1 MIKYQCLE
9 KLEMKMSG
17 TTSFREDYLHLD
29 RKTLMEQ
36 LRRLSNLYNHWYGLK
51 VDRETEL
58 KLLYAKKYSEL
69 KNDVVKRSQ
78 KDVEVLILQDK
89 EYIEAKKKL
98 DDADKRYLS
107 SKLSYNN
114 KNTEISLLQS
124 ELKRELQLMGKE
136 K

>member
-1 MIKYQCLE
+1 M
-9 KLEMKMSG
+9 
-17 TTSFREDYLHLD
+17 REDYLHLD
-29 RKTLMEQ
+29 RKTLMKE
-36 LRRLSNLYNHWYGLK
+36 LREFSNDYNKWYGLK

-89 EYIEAKKKL
+89 EHIEAKARV
-98 DDADKRYLS
+98 DEADKHYLS

>member
-1 MIKYQCLE
+1 
-9 KLEMKMSG
+9 MSG

-29 RKTLMEQ
+29 RKTLMKE
-36 LRRLSNLYNHWYGLK
+36 LREFSNEYNKWYGLK

-89 EYIEAKKKL
+89 EHIEAKARV
-98 DDADKRYLS
+98 DEADKHYLS

-124 ELKRELQLMGKE
+124 ELKRELQLFGKE
-136 K
+136 RL

>member
-1 MIKYQCLE
+1 
-9 KLEMKMSG
+9 MSG

-29 RKTLMEQ
+29 RKTLMKE
-36 LRRLSNLYNHWYGLK
+36 LREFSNEYNKWYGLK

-78 KDVEVLILQDK
+78 KDVEVLIMQDK
-89 EYIEAKKKL
+89 EHIEAKARV
-98 DDADKRYLS
+98 DEADKHYLS

>member
-1 MIKYQCLE
+1 
-9 KLEMKMSG
+9 MSG
-17 TTSFREDYLHLD
+17 ITSFREDYLHLD

-78 KDVEVLILQDK
+78 KDVEVLIFQDK
-89 EYIEAKKKL
+89 EYIEAKTKL
-98 DDADKRYLS
+98 DNADKEYLS
-107 SKLSYNN
+107 TKLSYNN

>member
-1 MIKYQCLE
+1 
-9 KLEMKMSG
+9 MSG

-29 RKTLMEQ
+29 RKTLMKE
-36 LRRLSNLYNHWYGLK
+36 LREFSNEYNKWYGLK

-89 EYIEAKKKL
+89 EHIEAKARV
-98 DDADKRYLS
+98 DEADKHYLS

>member
-1 MIKYQCLE
+1 
-9 KLEMKMSG
+9 MSG

-29 RKTLMEQ
+29 RKTLMKE
-36 LRRLSNLYNHWYGLK
+36 LREFSNDYNKWYALK
-51 VDRETEL
+51 IDSETEL

>member
-1 MIKYQCLE
+1 
-9 KLEMKMSG
+9 MSG

-36 LRRLSNLYNHWYGLK
+36 LRKLSNLYNLWYALK
-51 VDRETEL
+51 IDSETEL

>member
-1 MIKYQCLE
+1 
-9 KLEMKMSG
+9 MSG

-36 LRRLSNLYNHWYGLK
+36 LRRLSNSYNLWYSLK

>member
-1 MIKYQCLE
+1 
-9 KLEMKMSG
+9 MSG

-29 RKTLMEQ
+29 RKTLMKE
-36 LRRLSNLYNHWYGLK
+36 LREFSNEYNKWYGLK

-78 KDVEVLILQDK
+78 KDIEVLILQDK
-89 EYIEAKKKL
+89 EHIEAKARV
-98 DDADKRYLS
+98 DEADKHYLS

>member
-1 MIKYQCLE
+1 
-9 KLEMKMSG
+9 MSG

-29 RKTLMEQ
+29 RKTLMKE
-36 LRRLSNLYNHWYGLK
+36 LREFSNEYNKWYGLK

-78 KDVEVLILQDK
+78 KDVEVLILQDR
-89 EYIEAKKKL
+89 EHIEAKARV
-98 DDADKRYLS
+98 DEADKHYLS

>member
-1 MIKYQCLE
+1 
-9 KLEMKMSG
+9 MKMSG

>member
-1 MIKYQCLE
+1 
-9 KLEMKMSG
+9 MKMSG

-36 LRRLSNLYNHWYGLK
+36 LRKLSNLYNLWYALK
-51 VDRETEL
+51 IDSETEL

>member
-1 MIKYQCLE
+1 
-9 KLEMKMSG
+9 MSG

-36 LRRLSNLYNHWYGLK
+36 LRKLSNLYNLWYALK
-51 VDRETEL
+51 IDSETEL

-89 EYIEAKKKL
+89 EYIEAKTKL
-98 DDADKRYLS
+98 DNADKEYLS
-107 SKLSYNN
+107 TKLSYNN